1 MARVV
6 GVQQK
11 KLREEEHFLTGLS
24 FPPDNLRSSLERT
37 MEEAHYKLL
46 RLIESRPQLT
56 QRQLAHELGMSLGK
70 INYCVNALIE
80 KGWIKARN
88 FRNNNHKLA
97 YAYLLTPRGIEQ
109 KAAITLH
116 FLRRKVSEYEMLRKE
131 IAQLQREVDEL
142 PEPKPR

>member
-1 MARVV
+1 
-6 GVQQK
+6 
-11 KLREEEHFLTGLS
+11 
-24 FPPDNLRSSLERT
+24 

-70 INYCVNALIE
+70 INYCVNALID

-88 FRNNNHKLA
+88 FRNSNHKLA

-116 FLRRKVSEYEMLRKE
+116 FLRRKVSEYEMLREE
-131 IAQLQREVDEL
+131 IAQLRREVDGSSES
-142 PEPKPR
+142 KPL